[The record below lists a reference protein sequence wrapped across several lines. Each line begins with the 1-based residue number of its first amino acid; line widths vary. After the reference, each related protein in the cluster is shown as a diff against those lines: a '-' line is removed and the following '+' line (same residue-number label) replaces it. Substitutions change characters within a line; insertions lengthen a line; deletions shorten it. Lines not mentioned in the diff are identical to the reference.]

1 MLEPSFHCSREAAIG
16 SPPPQGDQLDLV
28 DAGGVLQDVLEGV
41 LDQADVH
48 VARVLAGGQLVD
60 AQGAHDGGVDREL
73 IDVDLGED
81 RVEVHEGARDRDVEG
96 QDALDLESEFQKMFW
111 AMTSIAAAWV
121 RWEMPTARVF
131 SLMFSTSPPSV
142 WNWQSRRKYSE
153 TSL

>member
-1 MLEPSFHCSREAAIG
+1 MNLSTSIWVKTVSRCMK
-16 SPPPQGDQLDLV
+16 
-28 DAGGVLQDVLEGV
+28 
-41 LDQADVH
+41 
-48 VARVLAGGQLVD
+48 ARETGMSK
-60 AQGAHDGGVDREL
+60 
-73 IDVDLGED
+73 
-81 RVEVHEGARDRDVEG
+81 ARMRST
-96 QDALDLESEFQKMFW
+96 LESEFQKMFW